1 MITLYT
7 SPTLNGWK
15 ASITLEEMG
24 LDYTVKAIDLAKS
37 EQKEDWHVA
46 LNSNEKFLILVSS
59 SSHMQLPY

>member
-7 SPTLNGWK
+7 SPTPNGWK

-24 LDYTVKAIDLAKS
+24 LDDTVKAIDLAKG
-37 EQKEDWHVA
+37 EQKEDWLA
-46 LNSNEKFLILVSS
+46 LNPNEKFLILVSS

>member
-7 SPTLNGWK
+7 SPTPNGWK
-15 ASITLEEMG
+15 ASIALEEMG

-37 EQKEDWHVA
+37 EQKEDWYVA
-46 LNSNEKFLILVSS
+46 LNPNEKFLILVSS